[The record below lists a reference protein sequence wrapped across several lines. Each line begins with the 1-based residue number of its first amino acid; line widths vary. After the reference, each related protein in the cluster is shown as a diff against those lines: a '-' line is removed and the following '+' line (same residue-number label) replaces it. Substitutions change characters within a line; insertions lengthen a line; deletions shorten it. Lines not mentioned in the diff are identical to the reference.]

1 MSKFNSDAYD
11 KLFPRKE
18 EVEHVETV
26 VPTFTPTDDRL
37 EDDSETTVETS
48 VEEVVDGN
56 DTDSEWMYY

>member
-1 MSKFNSDAYD
+1 MSKFNADVYD

-37 EDDSETTVETS
+37 EDDSETTVDAEES
-48 VEEVVDGN
+48 IVEEVEDGH
-56 DTDSEWMYY
+56 DSDSE

>member
-11 KLFPRKE
+11 KLFPIKE

-48 VEEVVDGN
+48 VEEVEGGN
-56 DTDSEWMYY
+56 VTDSE